1 MSSTRPVS
9 SGPVAPWDVQIT
21 PSMIRKVSIVCFI
34 AWVIS
39 VYDFT
44 LFGTLLP
51 VIAEDF
57 GWSTAQ
63 STLINTLAHVGVFI
77 VSLVVGPIIDRLGR
91 RNALV
96 ILMIGG
102 GLAAGFT
109 GMAIGAV
116 SIILVRSFTGLS
128 LSEEVVNAV
137 YLSEM
142 YKDVKNKGFFYS
154 VVQAGYP
161 IGALVAAGMSALLL
175 PVIGWRWSFVIAG
188 VLAVLVALVA
198 TRLPESPTF
207 AAIRET
213 RRRQAEGDDAGAQV
227 LIDQHHLEM
236 DSETQGG
243 LKEIFSPAL
252 RRHTILLSLAWL
264 FSWIGI
270 QVFSVLGT
278 TVLVEAKGVS
288 FENAL
293 VILVGANAV
302 GFIGYLFHGWLGDR
316 IGRQRTVIL
325 GWLAGAVSSLGMLL
339 IPGATW
345 FIIAMYGLTLFFLTG
360 PFAALL
366 YYMGESFP
374 AHARGMGTNVAHVMA
389 PVGGI
394 VGSGLLSILLFAGFT
409 MTAAAILSGTLG
421 LFLAGLCMMGTRKI
435 EGKNADVPADLL
447 VTGNSDAKN
456 DVKDEVSL

>member
-1 MSSTRPVS
+1 MSSPRTAS
-9 SGPVAPWDVQIT
+9 TGPIAPWDVPVT
-21 PSMIRKVSIVCFI
+21 PGMIRKVSIVCFL

-63 STLINTLAHVGVFI
+63 STMINTLAHVGVFI
-77 VSLVVGPIIDRLGR
+77 VSLIVGPIIDRLGR

-137 YLSEM
+137 YLSEI

-188 VLAVLVALVA
+188 VLAIAVALVA

-207 AAIRET
+207 AAIREA
-213 RRRQAEGDDAGAQV
+213 RRRQSVGDDAGAQV
-227 LIDQHHLEM
+227 LIDQHRLEM

-243 LKEIFSPAL
+243 LKEVFSPAL

-293 VILVGANAV
+293 VILIGANAV
-302 GFIGYLFHGWLGDR
+302 GFVGYLFHGWLGDR

-394 VGSGLLSILLFAGFT
+394 VGSGLLSALLFAGLS

-421 LFLAGLCMMGTRKI
+421 LALAGLCMMGTRKI
-435 EGKNADVPADLL
+435 EGPGAPDTPADMLGH
-447 VTGNSDAKN
+447 GNHPGAE
-456 DVKDEVSL
+456 KDEVVL

>member
-1 MSSTRPVS
+1 MSSSRPVS
-9 SGPVAPWDVQIT
+9 SGPVAPWDVPVT
-21 PSMIRKVSIVCFI
+21 PSMIRKVSAVCFV
-34 AWVIS
+34 AWIIS

-57 GWSTAQ
+57 GWSTAE
-63 STLINTLAHVGVFI
+63 STTVNTIAQVGVFI
-77 VSLVVGPIIDRLGR
+77 VSLIVGPIIDKLGR

-102 GLAAGFT
+102 GLAAGMT
-109 GMAIGAV
+109 GMAAGAI
-116 SIILVRSFTGLS
+116 SIIIVRSITGLS

-137 YLSEM
+137 YLSEI

-161 IGALVAAGMSALLL
+161 IGALLAAGMSALLL
-175 PVIGWRWSFVIAG
+175 PVIGWRWSFVVAG
-188 VLAVLVALVA
+188 VAAILVALWA

-207 AAIRET
+207 EAIKEAK
-213 RRRQAEGDDAGAQV
+213 RRRAIGDTEGAQT
-227 LIDQHHLEM
+227 LIDQHQLEM
-236 DSETQGG
+236 DENTQGG
-243 LKEIFSPAL
+243 FREVFSPAL

-264 FSWIGI
+264 FNWVGI

-278 TVLVEAKGVS
+278 TVLVEAKDVS

-302 GFIGYLFHGWLGDR
+302 GFVGYLFHGWLGDR
-316 IGRQRTVIL
+316 IGRQRTVII
-325 GWLAGAVSSLGMLL
+325 GWLAGAAASLGMLL
-339 IPGATW
+339 IPGSTW

-360 PFAALL
+360 PYAALL

-374 AHARGMGTNVAHVMA
+374 AHARGTGTNVAHVMA
-389 PVGGI
+389 PVGAI
-394 VGSGLLSILLFAGFT
+394 AGSGLLSIFLFAGFT
-409 MTAAAILSGTLG
+409 MTAAAIFSGTLG
-421 LFLAGLCMMGTRKI
+421 LLLSALCMLGTRKI

-447 VTGNSDAKN
+447 VPGNPDT
-456 DVKDEVSL
+456 KDEVAL

>member
-1 MSSTRPVS
+1 MSASSTASR
-9 SGPVAPWDVQIT
+9 GPIAPWDVPVT
-21 PSMIRKVSIVCFI
+21 PSMIRNVSIVCFV

-63 STLINTLAHVGVFI
+63 STTVNTIAQVGVFI
-77 VSLVVGPIIDRLGR
+77 VSLIVGPIIDKLGR

-102 GLAAGFT
+102 GLASGLTGLAG
-109 GMAIGAV
+109 GAV
-116 SIILVRSFTGLS
+116 AIVIIRSVTGLS

-137 YLSEM
+137 YLSEI

-161 IGALVAAGMSALLL
+161 IGALVAAGMSAVLL
-175 PVIGWRWSFVIAG
+175 PVIGWRWSFAVAGAAAILIA
-188 VLAVLVALVA
+188 LWA

-207 AAIRET
+207 AAIKEAK
-213 RRRQAEGDDAGAQV
+213 RRQAEGDNAGAQT
-227 LIDQHHLEM
+227 LIDQHGLEM
-236 DSETQGG
+236 DEHTKGG
-243 LKEIFSPAL
+243 FREIFSPSL

-264 FSWIGI
+264 FNWVGI

-293 VILVGANAV
+293 MILIGANAV
-302 GFIGYLFHGWLGDR
+302 GFVGYLFHGWAGDR

-325 GWLAGAVSSLGMLL
+325 GWFAGAASSLAMLL
-339 IPGATW
+339 IPGSTW

-360 PFAALL
+360 PYAALL

-374 AHARGMGTNVAHVMA
+374 AHVRGTGANLAHVMA
-389 PVGGI
+389 PLGAI
-394 VGSGLLSILLFAGFT
+394 VGSGLLSIILYAGMS

-421 LFLAGLCMMGTRKI
+421 LLLSALCMLGTRKV
-435 EGKNADVPADLL
+435 EAADLTVPGSGPTDDKEE
-447 VTGNSDAKN
+447 VTA
-456 DVKDEVSL
+456 

>member
-1 MSSTRPVS
+1 MSSPRTAS
-9 SGPVAPWDVQIT
+9 TGPVAPWDVPVT
-21 PSMIRKVSIVCFI
+21 PGMIRKVSIVCFL

-63 STLINTLAHVGVFI
+63 STMINTLAHVGVFI
-77 VSLVVGPIIDRLGR
+77 VSLIVGPIIDRLGR

-137 YLSEM
+137 YLSEI

-188 VLAVLVALVA
+188 VLAIAVALVA

-207 AAIRET
+207 AAIREA
-213 RRRQAEGDDAGAQV
+213 RRRQSVGDDAGAQV
-227 LIDQHHLEM
+227 LIDQHRLEM

-243 LKEIFSPAL
+243 LKEVFSPAL

-293 VILVGANAV
+293 VILIGANAV
-302 GFIGYLFHGWLGDR
+302 GFVGYLFHGWLGDR

-325 GWLAGAVSSLGMLL
+325 GWLAGAASSLGMLL

-394 VGSGLLSILLFAGFT
+394 VGSGLLSALLFAGLS

-421 LFLAGLCMMGTRKI
+421 LALAGLCMMGTRRI
-435 EGKNADVPADLL
+435 EGSGADAPADLL
-447 VTGNSDAKN
+447 GHGNHPDIE
-456 DVKDEVSL
+456 KDEVTL

>member
-1 MSSTRPVS
+1 MSTPSTASR
-9 SGPVAPWDVQIT
+9 GPVAPWDVPVT
-21 PSMIRKVSIVCFI
+21 PSMIRKVSAVCFV
-34 AWVIS
+34 AWIVS

-57 GWSTAQ
+57 GWSTAE
-63 STLINTLAHVGVFI
+63 STTVNTIAQVGVFI
-77 VSLVVGPIIDRLGR
+77 VSLVVGPLIDKLGR

-102 GLAAGFT
+102 GLASGMTGLAAG
-109 GMAIGAV
+109 AI
-116 SIILVRSFTGLS
+116 SIVIIRSVTGLS

-137 YLSEM
+137 YLSEI
-142 YKDVKNKGFFYS
+142 YRDVKNKGFFYS

-161 IGALVAAGMSALLL
+161 IGALVAAGMSAVLL
-175 PVIGWRWSFVIAG
+175 PVIGWRWSFAVAGIAAI
-188 VLAVLVALVA
+188 LIALWA

-207 AAIRET
+207 AAIKEAK
-213 RRRQAEGDDAGAQV
+213 RRQAAGDVQGAQT
-227 LIDQHHLEM
+227 LIGEHALEM
-236 DSETQGG
+236 DEDSKGG
-243 LKEIFSPAL
+243 FREIFSPAL
-252 RRHTILLSLAWL
+252 RRHTIMLSLAWL
-264 FSWIGI
+264 FNWIGI

-302 GFIGYLFHGWLGDR
+302 GFVGYLFHGWAGDR
-316 IGRQRTVIL
+316 IGRRRTVIL
-325 GWLAGAVSSLGMLL
+325 GWLAGALSSLAMLL
-339 IPGATW
+339 LPGSTW

-360 PFAALL
+360 PYAALL

-374 AHARGMGTNVAHVMA
+374 AHVRGTGANVAHVMA
-389 PVGGI
+389 PLGAI
-394 VGSGLLSILLFAGFT
+394 AGSGLLSIMLFAGFS

-421 LFLAGLCMMGTRKI
+421 LLLSALCMLGTRKV
-435 EGKNADVPADLL
+435 EAKDLHTPTDENEE
-447 VTGNSDAKN
+447 VTT
-456 DVKDEVSL
+456 

>member
-1 MSSTRPVS
+1 MSTPSAPSR
-9 SGPVAPWDVQIT
+9 GPIAPWDVPVT
-21 PSMIRKVSIVCFI
+21 PSMVRKVSAVCFV
-34 AWVIS
+34 AWIVS

-63 STLINTLAHVGVFI
+63 STTLNTIAQIGVFI
-77 VSLVVGPIIDRLGR
+77 VSLVVGPIIDKLGR

-102 GLAAGFT
+102 GLASGLTGLAG
-109 GMAIGAV
+109 GAV
-116 SIILVRSFTGLS
+116 AFVIIRSITGLS

-137 YLSEM
+137 YLSEI

-161 IGALVAAGMSALLL
+161 IGALVAASMSAVLL
-175 PVIGWRWSFVIAG
+175 PVIGWRWSFAVAG
-188 VLAVLVALVA
+188 AAAILVALWA

-207 AAIRET
+207 AAIKEAK
-213 RRRQAEGDDAGAQV
+213 RRQAAGDQQGAQT
-227 LIDQHHLEM
+227 LIDQHDLELDE
-236 DSETQGG
+236 DSKGG
-243 LKEIFSPAL
+243 FREIFSPAL
-252 RRHTILLSLAWL
+252 RRHTIFLSLAWL
-264 FSWIGI
+264 FNWIGI

-278 TVLVEAKGVS
+278 TVLVGAKNVS

-293 VILVGANAV
+293 VILIGANAV

-316 IGRQRTVIL
+316 IGRRRTVIL
-325 GWLAGAVSSLGMLL
+325 GWLAGALSSMAMLL
-339 IPGATW
+339 IPGSTW

-360 PFAALL
+360 PYAALL

-374 AHARGMGTNVAHVMA
+374 AHVRGTGANVAHVLA
-389 PVGGI
+389 PVGAI
-394 VGSGLLSILLFAGFT
+394 AGSGLLSIMLFAGFS

-421 LFLAGLCMMGTRKI
+421 MFMSALCMLGTRKVEVKEPKAAS
-435 EGKNADVPADLL
+435 EGVIA
-447 VTGNSDAKN
+447 
-456 DVKDEVSL
+456 